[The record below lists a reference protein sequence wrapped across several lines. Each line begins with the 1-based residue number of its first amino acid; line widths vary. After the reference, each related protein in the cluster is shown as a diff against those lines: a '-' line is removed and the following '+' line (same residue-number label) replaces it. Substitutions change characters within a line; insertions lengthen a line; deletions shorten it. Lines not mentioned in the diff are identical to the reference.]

1 MSANEP
7 RHEPHRG
14 KPQESGAADGRAQGA
29 HGHSGQKAKKPWF
42 RRPPIVGLIILI
54 VIVVVVT
61 GVLFWRHSRT
71 YVFSDDA
78 FIDVVSERVS
88 PQISGRVLR
97 VLVDDNQD
105 VTAGQL
111 LLELDPADYAA
122 KLDQVQASRAQAQ
135 AQVAEAT
142 AQAATFAAQVE
153 QAQANH
159 GVAEANATNA
169 GNDLKRYENLRGVN
183 PGAVSSQQF
192 DTALAAARS
201 SAAQVRAAEK
211 SVAAAQ
217 AQLGYVKAEIEAAQ
231 AGVRSA
237 DSQIH
242 QAELTLSYARVT
254 AKVAG
259 RVASKTVSEGNFV
272 AAGAELMAIVPR
284 EVYITAN
291 FKETQLA
298 RMRPGQAVRVK
309 IDSYPDMNLRA
320 HLDSVEPATG
330 QAFSVLP
337 AENAT
342 GNWVKVVQR
351 VPVKIIFDQIPD
363 DPVRRLGPGMS
374 VEVTVTV
381 R

>member
-1 MSANEP
+1 
-7 RHEPHRG
+7 
-14 KPQESGAADGRAQGA
+14 
-29 HGHSGQKAKKPWF
+29 
-42 RRPPIVGLIILI
+42 
-54 VIVVVVT
+54 
-61 GVLFWRHSRT
+61 VLFWRHSRT